1 MSLNII
7 PEADITKLSKT
18 LIDIIKDEEKTA
30 LKDMKMYLNKTNL
43 SAEQKLKE
51 YSSFSSSLFNAKI
64 TAGLQVAQ
72 QYIIKDKELVQ
83 QKAVNDVQIDLTNAQ
98 RLVSVQE
105 ELIAKEKVLLT
116 KEQTKQVTAETNA
129 VVTKTFLAIIET
141 EVKADNTI
149 ASTLTEARKNGAEVT
164 AVKREYTDSAT
175 GQKVSYDHISLV
187 AASATDQTKGLI
199 GLQMLQLQKQG
210 DTFNDHTKVQI
221 ANQIMQLGSTA
232 IAEGMT
238 SIGGLLTSHKQ
249 LCVNLVGE
257 NVFTENY
264 TTIGQ

>member
-72 QYIIKDKELVQ
+72 QYIIKDKELLQ
-83 QKAVNDVQIDLTNAQ
+83 QKAVNDAQIDLTDAQ
-98 RLVSVQE
+98 RLIAVQE
-105 ELIAKEKVLLT
+105 EKVAIEKIELT
-116 KEQTKQVTAETNA
+116 KEQTNLAKAEVDATK
-129 VVTKTFLAIIET
+129 TKTFLAIIET
-141 EVKADNTI
+141 EAKVDNMV
-149 ASTLTEARKNGAEVT
+149 ASTLSEARRNGAVVTNTERTYKDEVT
-164 AVKREYTDSAT
+164 
-175 GQKVSYDHISLV
+175 GQIVSYQHISL
-187 AASATDQTKGLI
+187 AAAGVSDQTKGLM
-199 GLQMLQLQKQG
+199 GLQMLQLQKQA
-210 DTFNDHTKVQI
+210 DTFKDHTKVQI

-232 IAEGMT
+232 IAD
-238 SIGGLLTSHKQ
+238 GLTEINGILNSHKQ

-257 NVFTENY
+257 NVFTTDY
-264 TTIGQ
+264 ATIG